1 MLIIETCP
9 ECGADLMNY
18 VIATYPPIPAKRC
31 TKCGWT
37 WEGEREE
44 IQRVPFNSNNNTMYY
59 PQVEGITPTVIKPK
73 VAKEEAIKMLIQS
86 FEDAGAEVKSGTG
99 KIFCEGKEIDPIE
112 TLKAEFEPP
121 EESK

>member
-1 MLIIETCP
+1 
-9 ECGADLMNY
+9 
-18 VIATYPPIPAKRC
+18 
-31 TKCGWT
+31 
-37 WEGEREE
+37 
-44 IQRVPFNSNNNTMYY
+44 MYY

-86 FEDAGAEVKSGTG
+86 FKDAGAEVKSGTG